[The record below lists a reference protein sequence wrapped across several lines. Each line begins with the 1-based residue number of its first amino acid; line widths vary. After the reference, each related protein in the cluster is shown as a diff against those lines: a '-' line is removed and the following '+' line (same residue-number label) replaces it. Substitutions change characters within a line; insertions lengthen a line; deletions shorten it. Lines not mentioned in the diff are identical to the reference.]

1 MVKGF
6 ELFKERFSEFG
17 ESFIVIGGTACDLNL
32 SRFGGF
38 RRTKDIDIMVLTENV
53 SDDFASALHGFLRE
67 GGYSCYVSRDSKP
80 HYYRFLSPENDSYPW
95 QIEMLSHSL
104 LPERADAPFT
114 PISLDE
120 GVRSL
125 SAIVL
130 DEEYYEYAKEHR
142 DFSAGVPCL
151 STEALVAF
159 KSSAYLSLLSDRE
172 QNPALVRSED
182 LNKHR
187 NDVFRLVSVMSG
199 DVRFELPH
207 VIKERLA
214 NFLTLFPADSEEWG
228 AIRSS
233 IGAMALSPEVYI
245 KRIKEIFSLDEVQG

>member
-6 ELFKERFSEFG
+6 DLFKERFAEYS

-38 RRTKDIDIMVLTENV
+38 RRTKDIDIIVITENV
-53 SDDFASALHGFLRE
+53 SVEFASALHEFLRS

-80 HYYRFLSPENDSYPW
+80 HYYRFLSPKNDAYPW

-104 LPERADAPFT
+104 LPERTDMPFT
-114 PISLDE
+114 PISLDD

-130 DEEYYEYAKEHR
+130 DEEYYKYAKDHR

-151 STEALVAF
+151 ALDALVVF
-159 KSSAYLSLLSDRE
+159 KSSAYLNLLSDKE
-172 QNPALVRSED
+172 QGSASVRSED
-182 LNKHR
+182 INKHR
-187 NDVFRLVSVMSG
+187 NDVFRLVSVMPEDSK
-199 DVRFELPH
+199 FELPD
-207 VIKERLA
+207 VIKERLIK
-214 NFLTLFPADSEEWG
+214 FITLFPSDSIEWD

-233 IGAMALSPEVYI
+233 VGVMALAPEVYI
-245 KRIKEIFSLDEVQG
+245 RRIKEMFSLGE